1 MPYTSEELAARA
13 MLADLTA
20 GQPPAPPDRYGS
32 VRRRAVIRRRR
43 QYATVAAVIAVLAIA
58 AVTIP
63 LRLLGTAQPPI
74 APGSYHLSE
83 RPPPGDRGNLVA
95 TVTVD
100 GVPRRVLLSHW
111 SGHPHG
117 AGPGLCVDIR
127 PGSGLTCQGG
137 PVAAASGKGDPA
149 DISFG
154 ISLGTQ
160 WQAPEFNIAT
170 VRSDVTSLRVK
181 YTNGQVLTLYP
192 VQVFAGPHARYV
204 VIASPRLLSV
214 DRVTAFAGHRDLGY
228 AIPFGGEP
236 SINLPHWLR
245 PGQPAGPRPVTRVI
259 GSGTVQ
265 GTSWTETVT
274 VGPWGTCVYGSGGG
288 SECAP
293 VTGSELSRGQLVSPI
308 GGISVQ
314 GVSVRIYPG
323 EAAPS
328 VSYLVLTLQDHIT
341 VRVPVVA
348 LGGRRFFACA
358 DAQGNRII
366 RWAAYDAAGHPL
378 VSSKP
383 GQVP

>member
-1 MPYTSEELAARA
+1 MSVEDELSARA

-32 VRRRAVIRRRR
+32 VRRRAVVHRRR
-43 QYATVAAVIAVLAIA
+43 QYAAIAAVIAVLATA

-63 LRLLGTAQPPI
+63 LRLLGAPPPPM
-74 APGSYHLSE
+74 ARGSHHLSE

-95 TVTVD
+95 TVTMS
-100 GVPRRVLLSHW
+100 GKPWRVLLSHW
-111 SGHPHG
+111 PGHSQG
-117 AGPGLCVDIR
+117 AGPGLCADIR
-127 PGSGLTCQGG
+127 PGSAMACQGG
-137 PVAAASGKGDPA
+137 PVAAASGKGDPV
-149 DISFG
+149 DVSFG
-154 ISLGTQ
+154 ISLGTR
-160 WQAPEFNIAT
+160 WDAAEFDIAT
-170 VRSDVTSLRVK
+170 VRSDVTSLRIS
-181 YTNGQVLTLYP
+181 YADGQVLTVFP
-192 VQVFAGPHARYV
+192 VQVFAGPYARYV
-204 VIASPRLLSV
+204 VIASPRLGSV
-214 DRVTAFAGHRDLGY
+214 ETVTAFAGHRDLGY
-228 AIPFGGEP
+228 AVPFGGEP
-236 SINLPHWLR
+236 GVSLPHWLR
-245 PGQPAGPRPVTRVI
+245 PGQPALPRPVTRVI

-274 VGPWGTCVYGSGGG
+274 VGPWGTCLYGSSMN

-314 GVSVRIYPG
+314 SVSVRIYPG

-328 VSYLVLTLQDHIT
+328 VSYLVLTLQDRSA

-358 DAQGNRII
+358 DAQGNRIV
-366 RWAAYDAAGHPL
+366 RWAAYDAAGHL
-378 VSSKP
+378 VVSSKP